1 MKTYKSF
8 TALVLI
14 AALLASCSGK
24 KDKKG
29 QNVDETPLVELHSV
43 HSEDVEELSEYTA
56 TVEAFKTNNISSSTG
71 NRIKRIL
78 VDVGSNVRAGQAV
91 VILDNV
97 TAVNKRAPL
106 LGKGLGLRT
115 KPLLSPVKKRLS
127 RARKSTL
134 PDKEKTS
141 TVPRNW

>member
-29 QNVDETPLVELHSV
+29 QNVDETPLVELQSV

-78 VDVGSNVRAGQAV
+78 VDVGSNVSRTGSCNTRQCDGSKPRERHCWA
-91 VILDNV
+91 
-97 TAVNKRAPL
+97 
-106 LGKGLGLRT
+106 KGWG
-115 KPLLSPVKKRLS
+115 
-127 RARKSTL
+127 
-134 PDKEKTS
+134 
-141 TVPRNW
+141 